1 MSHRRRLAAI
11 AGATAAVALIAGCSA
26 VATSPAAE
34 APQPSAHRS
43 SAPPSAPV
51 QRTTPAAAPTATKVA
66 APASQSP
73 APTPAPP
80 AAAAACVGT
89 PAGTKHVYVSIS
101 EQHLWACTGTTLL
114 TEAPVTTGA
123 SALTNVHDATPTGT
137 FAITGKIRN
146 TVLAGS
152 DVNGPW
158 NDPVQYWMPFVGGDG
173 FHDASWQTFPLGSPL
188 YTTQGSHGCI
198 HLSLATIATIFGWAD
213 VGTPVTI
220 RA

>member
-1 MSHRRRLAAI
+1 MSHRSRLAAI

-26 VATSPAAE
+26 VAAAPAAQ
-34 APQPSAHRS
+34 APQPSVHHS
-43 SAPPSAPV
+43 SAPLSAPV
-51 QRTTPAAAPTATKVA
+51 QKTTPAAAPATTKVA
-66 APASQSP
+66 APAK
-73 APTPAPP
+73 PAPP

-89 PAGTKHVYVSIS
+89 PAGAKHVYVSIS

-173 FHDASWQTFPLGSPL
+173 FHDASWQKFPLGSPL

-198 HLSLATIATIFGWAD
+198 HLPLATIATIFGWVD